1 MAYPNLDIGGTR
13 LTLYLEQ
20 ARRCMTS
27 LSSEFYREKS
37 AGGNAYN
44 GIVNV
49 NHRLETTAGAMDGQS
64 KFLVALADCNTSLV
78 INGDAYNVG
87 KVAFRAGD
95 QVVLSGGAGAD
106 HTGTVQEVKINKGAA
121 YNQVE
126 ITLSAAS
133 GATDF
138 TAIEGTGVLELEIT
152 WDEAVTVDT
161 SGGTPTV
168 VVANNDASGGG
179 YGNHTLA
186 YTATGSTANRIRF
199 EKTSAS
205 LGNTD
210 VLTVG
215 GANIVLNSGTIKDTA
230 DGTTNSSLD
239 LSGVAFSRTVLS

>member
-1 MAYPNLDIGGTR
+1 MRAGTPASGNDNPAAQPEVLVAIGG
-13 LTLYLEQ
+13 LD
-20 ARRCMTS
+20 
-27 LSSEFYREKS
+27 
-37 AGGNAYN
+37 
-44 GIVNV
+44 
-49 NHRLETTAGAMDGQS
+49 TT
-64 KFLVALADCNTSLV
+64 
-78 INGDAYNVG
+78 
-87 KVAFRAGD
+87 
-95 QVVLSGGAGAD
+95 LSGA
-106 HTGTVQEVKINKGAA
+106 TVTDARFVVGSTA
-121 YNQVE
+121 
-126 ITLSAAS
+126 T
-133 GATDF
+133 TDF
-138 TAIEGTGVLELEIT
+138 TAGDGTQRILLEIT
-152 WDEAVTVDT
+152 YDEAVTVDT
-161 SGGTPTV
+161 SGGTPSV